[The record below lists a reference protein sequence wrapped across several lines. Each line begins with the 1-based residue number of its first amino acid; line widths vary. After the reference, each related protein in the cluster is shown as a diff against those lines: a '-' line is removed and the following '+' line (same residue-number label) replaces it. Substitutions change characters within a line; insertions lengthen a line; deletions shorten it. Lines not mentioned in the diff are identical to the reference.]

1 MLFLRLYKYSINI
14 AGNCEERDGVLEQ
27 RILRYS
33 MHIDFQMMK
42 YHSSKMRVFLFAI
55 KTVFPMFVRIA
66 VRFVE
71 VQMPDKGC

>member
-1 MLFLRLYKYSINI
+1 MY
-14 AGNCEERDGVLEQ
+14 V
-27 RILRYS
+27 
-33 MHIDFQMMK
+33 DFQMMK
-42 YHSSKMRVFLFAI
+42 YHSSKMRVFLLAI